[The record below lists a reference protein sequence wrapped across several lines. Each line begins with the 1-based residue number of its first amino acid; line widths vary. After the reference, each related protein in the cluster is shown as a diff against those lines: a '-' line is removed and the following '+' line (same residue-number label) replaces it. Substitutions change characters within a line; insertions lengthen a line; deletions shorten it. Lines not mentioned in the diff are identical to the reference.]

1 MDNISS
7 INCQFNSIKEKIDS
21 LSKFLY
27 QKEEIINAQIHDEK
41 KLNDIKLFH
50 QKYSKIK
57 NINRFLIP
65 IIGKC
70 NSGKTTFI
78 NYLIHQ
84 KELLEMDD
92 DIATKFICIIRHDP
106 NLPLPKIYEVIF
118 QPRDSI
124 FYKTCDEEG
133 NYSKE

>member
-7 INCQFNSIKEKIDS
+7 INCQFNIIKEKIDS
-21 LSKFLY
+21 LAKFLY

-41 KLNDIKLFH
+41 KLNDIKLFN

-92 DIATKFICIIRHDP
+92 DIATK
-106 NLPLPKIYEVIF
+106 LYVL
-118 QPRDSI
+118 
-124 FYKTCDEEG
+124 
-133 NYSKE
+133 